1 MKKTNKGILISVEGI
16 DGAGKSTLI
25 KLLHQRMVTEKL
37 DVLLTKEPGSSML
50 GKYLRQLLHAQQMPI
65 CTKAEYLLFAA
76 DRAQHM
82 NDFVLPALEKGAIVL
97 SDRMADSSLAYQG
110 YARGLDIEFIQYV
123 NRWTMDQC
131 EPDLIIFVDT
141 PVLLA
146 IERINKRGNINTF
159 EKETDFLEKV
169 RTGFLEIFSSKNNV
183 ITVDGTLTPDALLAT
198 TYKTVSSFLTSR
210 WAQGV

>member
-1 MKKTNKGILISVEGI
+1 MKKANKGILISVEGI

-25 KLLHQRMVTEKL
+25 KLLHQRMVTERL

-82 NDFVLPALEKGAIVL
+82 NDFVLPELARGSIIL

-123 NRWTMDQC
+123 NRWTMDHC

-141 PVLLA
+141 PVWLA
-146 IERINKRGNINTF
+146 VERINKRGNANTF
-159 EKETDFLEKV
+159 EKEATFLEKV
-169 RTGFLEIFSSKNNV
+169 RNGFWK
-183 ITVDGTLTPDALLAT
+183 
-198 TYKTVSSFLTSR
+198 FLP
-210 WAQGV
+210 QK